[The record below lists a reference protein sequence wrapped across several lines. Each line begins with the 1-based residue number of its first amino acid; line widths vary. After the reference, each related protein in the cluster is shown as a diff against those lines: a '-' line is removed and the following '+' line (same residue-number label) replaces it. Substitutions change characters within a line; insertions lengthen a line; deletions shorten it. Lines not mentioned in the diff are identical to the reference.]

1 MKGLLSLYEAAY
13 LGMPEEH
20 VLDEA
25 IKFTRNNLNSMS
37 NNIEPLLAQQVAH
50 ALEMPFCQRMSRL
63 EARLYIPIYEEDI
76 EAKNDVNLELAKL
89 DFHLLQL
96 VHREEVTKIIM

>member
-25 IKFTRNNLNSMS
+25 IEFTRNNLQFMS
-37 NNIEPLLAQQVAH
+37 KNIEPWLAKQVAH
-50 ALEMPFCQRMSRL
+50 ALETPLHRRMSRL

-76 EAKNDVNLELAKL
+76 EAKNNVVLELAKL
-89 DFHLLQL
+89 DSHLLQL
-96 VHREEVTKIIM
+96 LHREEVTKIST